1 LSALKAETFI
11 LYPRKPRP
19 SFADHILNICL
30 EEGFIPKSQ
39 VLAQDY
45 QTAISLVSVGVGIS
59 LVPKSVSEAERPGV
73 AYRAYEGH
81 NPGTALSLN
90 YRRDNRMPHL
100 FNFLKIAKD
109 VTRRQC
115 KP

>member
-1 LSALKAETFI
+1 M
-11 LYPRKPRP
+11 P
-19 SFADHILNICL
+19 
-30 EEGFIPKSQ
+30 PKST

-45 QTAISLVSVGVGIS
+45 QTAISLVSVGVGIA

-73 AYRAYEGH
+73 SYRAYEGH